1 MTNKLK
7 EVLESPNDKL
17 IAFHLDD
24 TLCKG
29 RFWEKDPEPMP
40 EMIKLV
46 WKLYIGGAHIIIFT
60 ARQIKYTSLTYAW
73 LDKHEV
79 PYHGLMIG
87 RKPGADLYVDDK
99 SIRPEELIEFFKKD
113 ETKKISKK
121 HEKVYSQKEKSD

>member
-17 IAFHLDD
+17 IAFDLDD

-29 RFWEKDPEPMP
+29 RFWEKDPEPIQ
-40 EMIKLV
+40 EMIDLL
-46 WKLYIGGAHIIIFT
+46 WKLYANGAHIIIFT
-60 ARQIKYTSLTYAW
+60 ARQIKYMPITYAW

-79 PYHGLMIG
+79 PYHGLMMN
-87 RKPGADLYVDDK
+87 RKPGADLYIDDK

-113 ETKKISKK
+113 E
-121 HEKVYSQKEKSD
+121 